1 MKQQLPSLTCA
12 FFTLLSVTAAAQVP
26 NGDFE
31 EWVDNGGGFLDPQGW
46 LTSNADISLLSVEQ
60 YTPAWSNNLAMR
72 VRTWDSGFGVFQGT
86 AMAMFPY
93 SQRPTGLNAAVMANV
108 VPGDRVLI
116 ILSMWQGDS
125 VIAMPLNCTFGI
137 DTSIA
142 AWTTVTFP
150 ITYSSS
156 LYPDSCSIIVMAGSA
171 EPQVGTEVMID
182 DLSFDFSTGS
192 GGPAAASVNVG
203 LQAYPDPASDRVR
216 IRIPLKG
223 GEDVRFL
230 LYAMDGRLVR
240 SQRYGHLMGSERTL
254 DLDVDEL
261 TSGVYQYQVLI
272 NGRPWSG
279 RLVVEH

>member
-1 MKQQLPSLTCA
+1 MKQVLPSLTSA
-12 FFTLLSVTAAAQVP
+12 FFTLLMITATAQVP

-72 VRTWDSGFGVFQGT
+72 VHTWDSGFGVFQGT

-108 VPGDRVLI
+108 VPGDRALI

-125 VIAMPLNCTFGI
+125 IIAMPLNCTFGI
-137 DTSIA
+137 DTSIT

-150 ITYSSS
+150 ITYSSA
-156 LYPDSCSIIVMAGSA
+156 LYPDSCSIIVMAGSDQ
-171 EPQVGTEVMID
+171 PQPGTEVMLD
-182 DLSFDFSTGS
+182 DLSFDFSTGDE
-192 GGPAAASVNVG
+192 GLAAASVNVSP
-203 LQAYPDPASDRVR
+203 QAYPVPASDRVR
-216 IRIPLKG
+216 IRIPVKG

-240 SQRYGHLMGSERTL
+240 AQRYGHVIGRERTL
-254 DLDVDEL
+254 DLDVRDL
-261 TSGVYQYQVLI
+261 TAGVYQYQVLV
-272 NGRPWSG
+272 NDRPLSG
-279 RLVVEH
+279 KLVVEH